1 MAVLRSG
8 ILGRASG
15 KVAGVVGGHW
25 KDKSY
30 IREYVIPANPNTTPQ
45 QVQRTLFSTGVAFL
59 KALVGP
65 VMNVYV
71 DKFQKSMS
79 GFNAILGENM
89 ALFTTPITFA
99 TIKIVLGKLWG
110 PADAAFHSNISHMT
124 ISWTAASYGNNGA
137 ATDKVYAA
145 ARDETTGLWYF
156 ASAEVARSTGTISI
170 ALPDSADNHVIDAY
184 IWTAKY
190 SVSSPTLLE
199 MVSDSAYVT
208 GTYLNAP

>member
-25 KDKSY
+25 KDKAY
-30 IREYVIPANPNTTPQ
+30 IREYVVPANPNTTPQ
-45 QVQRTLFSTGVAFL
+45 QTQRGLFSRGVAFL

-79 GFNAILGENM
+79 GFNYILGINM
-89 ALFTTPITFA
+89 AYWTDPITWGSV
-99 TIKIVLGKLWG
+99 KVVLGKLWG
-110 PADAAFHSNISHMT
+110 PATAAFHTNISHMT
-124 ISWTAASYGNNGA
+124 ISWDNDSYGNNGA
-137 ATDKVYAA
+137 ASDKVYAA
-145 ARDETTGLWYF
+145 ARDRTTGLWYF
-156 ASAEVARSTGTISI
+156 PAAEVLRSVGTISI
-170 ALPDSADNHVIDAY
+170 ALPDSADDHVIDAY

-199 MVSDSAYVT
+199 MVSDSSYVT
-208 GTYLNAP
+208 GTYTNAP